1 MNPTPLQERTAI
13 AVAAVRAVETTDR
26 AHAVWT
32 DADRAWASR
41 AAAEVVGEA
50 ADAQAFVGRRALLAL
65 ERLASRKHRVARIA
79 RAWQWRP
86 WVGSV
91 LVVAAFALGALADAI
106 GPSERINILAP
117 PVGALVVWNV
127 VVYLLLAA
135 RFVVR
140 YGESGAGPVARFVTH
155 LAGGVRSAGRAAD
168 PAVTAFVEQWST
180 ASAPLYAARAA
191 RVLHFA
197 AAALALG
204 VIAGLYVRGLGLE
217 YRATWESTFLEP
229 SSVRAWVAAI
239 YAAGSFVTGI
249 PVPDAAQVAA
259 IRAPASENA
268 SVWLHLMAATLAVIV
283 IAPRV
288 LLALIAGFTER
299 YRGAHLMDDLGDA
312 YFSRLLRGF
321 RSSATAIDVVPYSY
335 TLGPEARSSLQA
347 LLDRAMGGHA
357 RLAIAAPVGYGE
369 EDELQPPE
377 GEVVVALFNA
387 QATPEPEA
395 HGRFLARL
403 AQSGRPL
410 VLMVDE
416 ASLAARDAA
425 RIEGRRALWR
435 ELGAQSEH
443 NVVFVD
449 LLQPDLDAIE
459 ALFP

>member
-1 MNPTPLQERTAI
+1 MHERTAI

-50 ADAQAFVGRRALLAL
+50 ADPQAFVGRRALLAL

-86 WVGSV
+86 WVGTV

-117 PVGALVVWNV
+117 PVAALVVWNV
-127 VVYLLLAA
+127 VVYVLLAA

-180 ASAPLYAARAA
+180 VSAPLYAARAA

-229 SSVRAWVAAI
+229 ASVRAWVAAI
-239 YAAGSFVTGI
+239 YAAGSLVTGI
-249 PVPDAAQVAA
+249 PVPDVAQVAA

-288 LLALIAGFTER
+288 LLALVAGFTER
-299 YRGAHLMDDLGDA
+299 YRSGHLMDELGDA
-312 YFSRLLRGF
+312 YFARLLRGF
-321 RSSATAIDVVPYSY
+321 RASATAIDVVPYSY

-357 RLAIAAPVGYGE
+357 KLAIAAPVGYGE
-369 EDELQPPE
+369 EDDLRPPE
-377 GEVVVALFNA
+377 GEIVVALFNA

-403 AQSGRPL
+403 AQAGRPL

-416 ASLAARDAA
+416 ASLAARDAT

-435 ELGAQSEH
+435 DLASQAGH
-443 NVVFVD
+443 DVVFVD

-459 ALFP
+459 NLMP

>member
-1 MNPTPLQERTAI
+1 MHERTAI

-50 ADAQAFVGRRALLAL
+50 ADPQAFVGRRALLAL

-86 WVGSV
+86 WVGTV

-117 PVGALVVWNV
+117 PVAALVVWNV
-127 VVYLLLAA
+127 VVYVLLAA

-180 ASAPLYAARAA
+180 VSAPLYAARAA

-229 SSVRAWVAAI
+229 ASVRAWVAAI
-239 YAAGSFVTGI
+239 YAAGSLVTGI
-249 PVPDAAQVAA
+249 PVPDVAQVAA

-288 LLALIAGFTER
+288 LLALVAGFTER
-299 YRGAHLMDDLGDA
+299 YRSGHLMDELGDA
-312 YFSRLLRGF
+312 YFARLLRGF

-357 RLAIAAPVGYGE
+357 KLAIAAPVGYGE
-369 EDELQPPE
+369 EDDLRPPE
-377 GEVVVALFNA
+377 GEIVVALFNA

-403 AQSGRPL
+403 AQAGRPL

-416 ASLAARDAA
+416 ASLAARDAT

-435 ELGAQSEH
+435 DLASQAGH
-443 NVVFVD
+443 DVVFVD

-459 ALFP
+459 NLMP